1 MVASSRSSGA
11 ASTVT
16 SRGPASVEYTEP
28 TRDRWQR
35 GPLNEG
41 EDIHQEEHDI
51 EDSLRAGHSDGDRNC
66 GEHDGDSAT

>member
-1 MVASSRSSGA
+1 M
-11 ASTVT
+11 
-16 SRGPASVEYTEP
+16 EYTEP

-35 GPLNEG
+35 GPLDEG
-41 EDIHQEEHDI
+41 EDNHREEHDI